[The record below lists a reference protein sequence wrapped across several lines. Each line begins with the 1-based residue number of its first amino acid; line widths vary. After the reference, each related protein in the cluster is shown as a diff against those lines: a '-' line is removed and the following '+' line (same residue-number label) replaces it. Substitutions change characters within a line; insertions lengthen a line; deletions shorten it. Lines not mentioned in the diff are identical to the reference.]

1 MKQETIDK
9 LFEKV
14 FHKTE
19 PLIGKRI
26 QHKIKGDKLVYRIKS
41 LIRDADMLVF
51 TVDLDEDSDIPT
63 SNPQVFKKAL
73 VKLYHH
79 YGLKIEGLIGEV
91 KVIQLEA

>member
-1 MKQETIDK
+1 MEKEAIDK

-19 PLIGKRI
+19 PLIDKRI

-41 LIRDADMLVF
+41 LVRDADMLVF

-63 SNPQVFKKAL
+63 SNPKVFKKAL
-73 VKLYHH
+73 ITLYRH
-79 YGLKIEGLIGEV
+79 YGLKIDGFIGEV